1 MIKPVN
7 GSVLARP
14 LLNQEIII
22 EHGDNPYMIFDDC
35 INAEVLT
42 DGILFKKGDIVQ
54 FHKHYQVGLVQNFMV
69 FNRYELPEYN
79 CDFLFLLEEITTALG
94 GIYGYYRG
102 IKVHTS
108 NDLNRIPYI
117 FDKFNLFDRINMVE
131 LDVNISK
138 TRYERGKM
146 TAELRKASILNEFGV
161 PLSNNQK
168 LNGID
173 LSMVKVFDRS
183 GIVIKGEL
191 KGKSVILHKNMINP
205 VKVGNRVVV
214 VVNTNDIAFIQ
225 S

>member
-1 MIKPVN
+1 
-7 GSVLARP
+7 
-14 LLNQEIII
+14 
-22 EHGDNPYMIFDDC
+22 
-35 INAEVLT
+35 
-42 DGILFKKGDIVQ
+42 
-54 FHKHYQVGLVQNFMV
+54 
-69 FNRYELPEYN
+69 
-79 CDFLFLLEEITTALG
+79 
-94 GIYGYYRG
+94 
-102 IKVHTS
+102 
-108 NDLNRIPYI
+108 
-117 FDKFNLFDRINMVE
+117 
-131 LDVNISK
+131 
-138 TRYERGKM
+138 M